1 MPRLYV
7 TKGVELRQ
15 ITGVGCAVPS
25 PPSPS
30 EIVANNSDRRSPSSP
45 ARNKDRVG
53 IDGIAHGRSP
63 ETVTLRWGAI
73 RLKRDD
79 HEISHPCPR
88 LRNSSP
94 TGPPLPDEKIMIP
107 DQSSNSLL
115 RSRTQRAEYAAAARS
130 AGGFSV

>member
-15 ITGVGCAVPS
+15 ITGVGCAVPL

-45 ARNKDRVG
+45 ARTKDRVG

-63 ETVTLRWGAI
+63 ETVTLRWGE
-73 RLKRDD
+73 RFDLKGTTMKFLTHAQTAELLANEAASARGEGHDPRPIV
-79 HEISHPCPR
+79 ELFAPISNTTR
-88 LRNSSP
+88 
-94 TGPPLPDEKIMIP
+94 
-107 DQSSNSLL
+107 
-115 RSRTQRAEYAAAARS
+115 
-130 AGGFSV
+130 